1 MNAKSSERMSA
12 EDRRDQI
19 IVAAAAVFGERG
31 YVGGTTD
38 QVARQAGISQAYVVR
53 MFGSKEKLFAAVGD
67 YATARVIGAF
77 RGAIATFPD
86 GATIADRQVLL
97 GAAYGSLIADR
108 GLLLSLLQLFS
119 QGHDP
124 VLGDQA
130 RRCFLEVFRVVRD
143 EARLGPEAA
152 TQFFSGGMLL
162 TVLMAMRMPDA
173 ANDPDAAQLLSFATG
188 PRGPQLI
195 ELMTHPPLG
204 DARR

>member
-1 MNAKSSERMSA
+1 MSA

-86 GATIADRQVLL
+86 GATIADRK
-97 GAAYGSLIADR
+97 S
-108 GLLLSLLQLFS
+108 
-119 QGHDP
+119 
-124 VLGDQA
+124 
-130 RRCFLEVFRVVRD
+130 VV
-143 EARLGPEAA
+143 
-152 TQFFSGGMLL
+152 
-162 TVLMAMRMPDA
+162 
-173 ANDPDAAQLLSFATG
+173 
-188 PRGPQLI
+188 
-195 ELMTHPPLG
+195 
-204 DARR
+204 

>member
-1 MNAKSSERMSA
+1 MTS
-12 EDRRDQI
+12 I
-19 IVAAAAVFGERG
+19 
-31 YVGGTTD
+31 
-38 QVARQAGISQAYVVR
+38 
-53 MFGSKEKLFAAVGD
+53 LFRA
-67 YATARVIGAF
+67 
-77 RGAIATFPD
+77 
-86 GATIADRQVLL
+86 
-97 GAAYGSLIADR
+97 

-130 RRCFLEVFRVVRD
+130 RRCFLDVFRVVRD
-143 EARLGPEAA
+143 EAGLGPDAA

-173 ANDPDAAQLLSFATG
+173 VSDPDAAQLLGLATG
-188 PRGPQLI
+188 SRGPDLI